1 MYFQFDG
8 DITDL
13 AAFEHGLLL
22 VGLFPLSVRLSRWIH
37 TDPETLVES
46 DAGPRIDIELFR
58 QARAIMLP
66 KVQAL
71 QAYVD
76 ASPYVVRLGP
86 QT

>member
-1 MYFQFDG
+1 MLSSSMG
-8 DITDL
+8 TSRTWR
-13 AAFEHGLLL
+13 HSSTVCML
-22 VGLFPLSVRLSRWIH
+22 VGLFPLSVRLSRWIR

-86 QT
+86 QS